1 MNQVEKIK
9 EIIVEYDLRNKTRIP
24 SMVYRRQ
31 YLFYKLKQLGL
42 RLRDIAEMFDMNHC
56 SILYG
61 MNRHMMW
68 SKSKDQMYLNVIA
81 PIMRELGDEQPY
93 EETLHIDVKRTGIIK
108 KITITGIIDPVVLD
122 NLKEYMTMGELCAN
136 LFSNVEKLKS
146 F

>member
-93 EETLHIDVKRTGIIK
+93 EETLHIDVKKTGIIK

-136 LFSNVEKLKS
+136 LFSNVEKS
-146 F
+146 

>member
-42 RLRDIAEMFDMNHC
+42 RLRDIAEIFDMNHC

-93 EETLHIDVKRTGIIK
+93 EETLHIDVKKSGIIK

-136 LFSNVEKLKS
+136 LFSNVEKS
-146 F
+146 

>member
-1 MNQVEKIK
+1 MNQLEKIK
-9 EIIVEYDLRNKTRIP
+9 EVIVEYNLTNKTRIP

-93 EETLHIDVKRTGIIK
+93 EETLHIDVKKTGIIK

-136 LFSNVEKLKS
+136 LFSNVEKS
-146 F
+146 

>member
-1 MNQVEKIK
+1 MDTIEKIK

-42 RLRDIAEMFDMNHC
+42 RLRDIAEIFDMNHC

-93 EETLHIDVKRTGIIK
+93 EETLHIDVKKTGIIK

-136 LFSNVEKLKS
+136 LFSNVEKS
-146 F
+146 

>member
-9 EIIVEYDLRNKTRIP
+9 EVIVEYDLRNKTRIP

-31 YLFYKLKQLGL
+31 YLFYELKQLGL

-93 EETLHIDVKRTGIIK
+93 EETLHIDVKKTGIIK

-136 LFSNVEKLKS
+136 LFSNVEKS
-146 F
+146 

>member
-9 EIIVEYDLRNKTRIP
+9 EVIVEYDLRNKTRIP

-93 EETLHIDVKRTGIIK
+93 EETLHIDVKKTGIIK

-136 LFSNVEKLKS
+136 LFSNVEKS
-146 F
+146 

>member
-1 MNQVEKIK
+1 MNQIEKIK

-42 RLRDIAEMFDMNHC
+42 RLRDIAEIFDMNHC

-93 EETLHIDVKRTGIIK
+93 EETLHIDVKKTGIIK

-136 LFSNVEKLKS
+136 LFSNVEKS
-146 F
+146 

>member
-1 MNQVEKIK
+1 MNQLEKIK
-9 EIIVEYDLRNKTRIP
+9 QIIVEYDLRNKTRIP

-93 EETLHIDVKRTGIIK
+93 EETLHIDVKKTGIIK

-136 LFSNVEKLKS
+136 LFSNVEKS
-146 F
+146 

>member
-1 MNQVEKIK
+1 MNTIEKIK

-68 SKSKDQMYLNVIA
+68 SNSKDQMYLNVIA

-93 EETLHIDVKRTGIIK
+93 EETLHIDVKKTGIIK

-136 LFSNVEKLKS
+136 LFSNVEKS
-146 F
+146 

>member
-1 MNQVEKIK
+1 MDTIEKIQ

-42 RLRDIAEMFDMNHC
+42 RLRDIAEIFDMNHC

-93 EETLHIDVKRTGIIK
+93 EETLHIDVKKTGIIK

-136 LFSNVEKLKS
+136 LFSNVEKS
-146 F
+146 

>member
-1 MNQVEKIK
+1 MNQLEKIK

-93 EETLHIDVKRTGIIK
+93 EETLHIDVKKTGIIK
-108 KITITGIIDPVVLD
+108 KITITGIIDPVVLE

-136 LFSNVEKLKS
+136 LFSNVEKS
-146 F
+146 

>member
-1 MNQVEKIK
+1 MDTIEKIK

-68 SKSKDQMYLNVIA
+68 SKSKDLMYLNVIA
-81 PIMRELGDEQPY
+81 PNMNELGHDQPH
-93 EETLHIDVKRTGIIK
+93 EETLHIDVKKTEIIR

-136 LFSNVEKLKS
+136 LFSNVEKS
-146 F
+146 

>member
-1 MNQVEKIK
+1 MDTIEKIQ

-93 EETLHIDVKRTGIIK
+93 EETLHIDVKKTGIIK

-136 LFSNVEKLKS
+136 LFSNVEKS
-146 F
+146 

>member
-42 RLRDIAEMFDMNHC
+42 RLRDIAEIFDMNHC

-93 EETLHIDVKRTGIIK
+93 EETLHIDVKKTGIIK

-136 LFSNVEKLKS
+136 LFSNVEKS
-146 F
+146 

>member
-1 MNQVEKIK
+1 MDTIEKIK

-68 SKSKDQMYLNVIA
+68 SKSKDHMYLNVIA

-93 EETLHIDVKRTGIIK
+93 EETLHIDVKKTGIIK

-136 LFSNVEKLKS
+136 LFSNVEKS
-146 F
+146 

>member
-1 MNQVEKIK
+1 MNQLEKIK
-9 EIIVEYDLRNKTRIP
+9 EVIVEYDLRNKTRIP

-93 EETLHIDVKRTGIIK
+93 EETLHIDVKKTGIIK

-136 LFSNVEKLKS
+136 LFSNVEKS
-146 F
+146 

>member
-1 MNQVEKIK
+1 MNQLEKIK

-93 EETLHIDVKRTGIIK
+93 EETLHIDVKKTGIIK

-136 LFSNVEKLKS
+136 LFSNVEKS
-146 F
+146 

>member
-1 MNQVEKIK
+1 MDTLEKIK

-93 EETLHIDVKRTGIIK
+93 EETLHIDVKKTGIIK

-136 LFSNVEKLKS
+136 LFSNVEK
-146 F
+146 

>member
-1 MNQVEKIK
+1 MDTIEKIK

-93 EETLHIDVKRTGIIK
+93 EETLHIDVKKTGIIK

-136 LFSNVEKLKS
+136 LFSNVEKS
-146 F
+146 

>member
-1 MNQVEKIK
+1 MNQIEKIK

-93 EETLHIDVKRTGIIK
+93 EETLHIDVKKTGIIK

-136 LFSNVEKLKS
+136 LFSNVEKS
-146 F
+146 